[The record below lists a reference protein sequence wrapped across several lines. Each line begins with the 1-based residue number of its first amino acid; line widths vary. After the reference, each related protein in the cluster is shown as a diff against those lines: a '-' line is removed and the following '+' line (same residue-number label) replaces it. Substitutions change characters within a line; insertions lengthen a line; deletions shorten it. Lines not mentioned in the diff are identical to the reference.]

1 MMKIGVVD
9 VGGGL
14 RGIYAAGV
22 FDYCMDENIKFD
34 CCIGVSAGSAN
45 VASYLSGQRGRNY
58 KFYTDYA
65 FRNQYMGM
73 GNLLRRG
80 SYIDLDYVYGT
91 LCNSGGE
98 SPYDYEAM
106 TKNPAELYIVAQEA
120 VSGKTKYFTK
130 DDIRRDDYRVLMAS
144 SCIPGVN
151 RPYDI
156 DGVKYYDGAL
166 GDPVPVQKAI
176 DLGCDRVVVILTKP
190 ADIIRTHGKDPLF
203 ASMLKR
209 KYPVS
214 ARHLINR
221 ADKYNRSV
229 AVAREY
235 AEKGRALIVAPDNT
249 EGVST
254 LSRDR
259 QALNRLYKKGYKDG
273 AAIKKWLM

>member
-130 DDIRRDDYRVLMAS
+130 DDIHRDDYRVLMAS

-190 ADIIRTHGKDPLF
+190 ADIIRTPGKDPLF
-203 ASMLKR
+203 ASMIKR

>member
-22 FDYCMDENIKFD
+22 FDYCMDEKIAFD

-45 VASYLSGQRGRNY
+45 VCSYMSGQRGRNY
-58 KFYTDYA
+58 RFYTEFA
-65 FRNQYMGM
+65 FRDEYMGVK
-73 GNLLRRG
+73 NLLKRG
-80 SYIDLDYVYGT
+80 SYINLEYVYGT
-91 LCNSGGE
+91 LCKTGGE
-98 SPYDYEAM
+98 SPYDYDAM
-106 TKNPAELYIVAQEA
+106 LKNPAELYIVAQEA

-130 DDIRRDDYRVLMAS
+130 DDIHRDDYRVLMAS

-166 GDPVPVQKAI
+166 GDPVPIEKAI
-176 DLGCDRVVVILTKP
+176 ELGCDRVVVILTKP
-190 ADIIRTHGKDPLF
+190 ANVHRAAGKDPFF
-203 ASMLKR
+203 ASMIRR
-209 KYPVS
+209 KYPIS

-229 AVAREY
+229 AIAREY
-235 AEKGRALIVAPDNT
+235 AEKGRALIIAPDNT

-254 LSRDR
+254 LSRDKE
-259 QALNRLYKKGYKDG
+259 ALDKLYKKGYKD
-273 AAIKKWLM
+273 AAEIKKWLR

>member
-22 FDYCMDENIKFD
+22 FDYCMDEKIAFD

-45 VASYLSGQRGRNY
+45 VCSYMSGQRGRNY
-58 KFYTDYA
+58 RFYTEFA
-65 FRNQYMGM
+65 FRDEYMGVK
-73 GNLLRRG
+73 NLLKRG
-80 SYIDLDYVYGT
+80 SYINLDYVYGT
-91 LCNSGGE
+91 LCKTGGE
-98 SPYDYEAM
+98 SPYDYDAM
-106 TKNPAELYIVAQEA
+106 LKNPAELYIVAQEA

-130 DDIRRDDYRVLMAS
+130 DDIHRDDYRVLMAS

-166 GDPVPVQKAI
+166 GDPVPIEKAI
-176 DLGCDRVVVILTKP
+176 ELGCDRVVVILTKP
-190 ADIIRTHGKDPLF
+190 ANVHRAPGKDPFF
-203 ASMLKR
+203 ASMIRR
-209 KYPVS
+209 KYPIS

-229 AVAREY
+229 AIAREY
-235 AEKGRALIVAPDNT
+235 AEKGRALIIAPDNT

-254 LSRDR
+254 LSRDKE
-259 QALNRLYKKGYKDG
+259 ALDKLYKKGYKD
-273 AAIKKWLM
+273 AAEIKKWLR